1 MRQKNSW
8 EIEGAQK
15 TSLRSE
21 FLFHSSHLWCLQGIF
36 RSILTHPHWFMP
48 KLNIF
53 SFLFMETNFSASL
66 VFSLLLASLYRAL
79 LSEHIFIGTLKTVFM
94 GQLLEAGI
102 SLLVI
107 NVIKYWEQNLIWWI
121 AGHRGETTCSAP
133 WQGGRGLRQVMWL

>member
-21 FLFHSSHLWCLQGIF
+21 FLFHSSHLWCLQRIF
-36 RSILTHPHWFMP
+36 QSILTHPHWFMP

-53 SFLFMETNFSASL
+53 PFLFMETNFSASL
-66 VFSLLLASLYRAL
+66 VFSLLLASLCRAL
-79 LSEHIFIGTLKTVFM
+79 LSEHIFTGTLKTVFM

-107 NVIKYWEQNLIWWI
+107 KYWEQNIIWWI
-121 AGHRGETTCSAP
+121 AGPRGEATGSAP
-133 WQGGRGLRQVMWL
+133 WQGGRGLRQVTWL